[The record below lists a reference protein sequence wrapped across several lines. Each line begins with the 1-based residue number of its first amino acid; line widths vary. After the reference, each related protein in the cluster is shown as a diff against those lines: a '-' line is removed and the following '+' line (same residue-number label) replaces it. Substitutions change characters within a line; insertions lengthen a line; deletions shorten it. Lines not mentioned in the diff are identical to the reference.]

1 MVRVGDVEIDTRDVG
16 LVATVLVSL
25 EQKMP
30 AIIEASSWTSRVMV
44 KDEIGVLI
52 GLGAGTIAEKAEFCD
67 DTIRVL
73 KRIGTTHNYLERE
86 VRINERRR
94 GAAGCIGVGNA
105 LGDRTDAAVIIIRT
119 HRSNDQCSQCYG
131 SES

>member
-1 MVRVGDVEIDTRDVG
+1 MDWIADVEIDTRDVG

-30 AIIEASSWTSRVMV
+30 TIIEASSWTPRVMV

-52 GLGAGTIAEKAEFCD
+52 GLGAGTIAEKAEFGD
-67 DTIRVL
+67 NTIRVL
-73 KRIGTTHNYLERE
+73 KRIGTSCNRFERE

-94 GAAGCIGVGNA
+94 SAAGRIGVGNA
-105 LGDRTDAAVIIIRT
+105 LGDTADAAVIIIRT
-119 HRSNDQCSQCYG
+119 HRSNDQRSECYG